1 MKVYLIKDAENLKGL
16 NIECSPY
23 EGLILRDALEKY
35 KMFFTH
41 PHDAKSV
48 EKMIKD
54 FEDKK
59 EQNNEREIKTMSVLR
74 KDSKSICF

>member
-1 MKVYLIKDAENLKGL
+1 MKVYLIKDGENLKGL

-35 KMFFTH
+35 KMFFSH
-41 PHDAKSV
+41 PYDAKLI

-54 FEDKK
+54 FEGK
-59 EQNNEREIKTMSVLR
+59 
-74 KDSKSICF
+74 

>member
-35 KMFFTH
+35 KMLFSH

-48 EKMIKD
+48 EKMIKG

-59 EQNNEREIKTMSVLR
+59 EQNNENR
-74 KDSKSICF
+74 

>member
-1 MKVYLIKDAENLKGL
+1 MKVYLIKDGENLKGL

-41 PHDAKSV
+41 PYDAEPV
-48 EKMIKD
+48 EKMIKG

-59 EQNNEREIKTMSVLR
+59 GAEQ
-74 KDSKSICF
+74 

>member
-1 MKVYLIKDAENLKGL
+1 MKVYLIKDGENLKGL

-35 KMFFTH
+35 KMFFSH
-41 PHDAKSV
+41 PYDAELV
-48 EKMIKD
+48 EKMIKG

-59 EQNNEREIKTMSVLR
+59 GAEQ
-74 KDSKSICF
+74 

>member
-35 KMFFTH
+35 KMLFSH
-41 PHDAKSV
+41 PHDAKLV

-54 FEDKK
+54 FEYKK
-59 EQNNEREIKTMSVLR
+59 EQNNDKGKGGKNMPVN
-74 KDSKSICF
+74 

>member
-1 MKVYLIKDAENLKGL
+1 MKVYLIKDGENLKSL
-16 NIECSPY
+16 NIWCSPY

-35 KMFFTH
+35 KVLFSH
-41 PHDAKSV
+41 PYDAKSV

-59 EQNNEREIKTMSVLR
+59 GAEQ
-74 KDSKSICF
+74 

>member
-1 MKVYLIKDAENLKGL
+1 MSRTMKVYLIKNGKNLKGLKGL

-35 KMFFTH
+35 KMFFSH
-41 PHDAKSV
+41 PHDAKLV

-54 FEDKK
+54 FGGK
-59 EQNNEREIKTMSVLR
+59 
-74 KDSKSICF
+74 

>member
-1 MKVYLIKDAENLKGL
+1 MKVYLIKDGKNLKGL

-35 KMFFTH
+35 KILFSH
-41 PHDAKSV
+41 PRDAKSV

-59 EQNNEREIKTMSVLR
+59 GAEQ
-74 KDSKSICF
+74 